1 MANSSDDTILYLIK
15 LGLSQNEAKAYHAL
29 LKQGSLTATSISR
42 YISVFPNAVY
52 RLMEGLIKNGFVIA
66 LDTNPKTFQAIP
78 SFIAIENYVNHRNKD
93 LEEAKQK
100 ATSLLAQDDPKIPPT
115 KMELISS
122 RRHMF
127 KTHVKYMKKIKKEAL
142 IISIGEPIPNEIK
155 LAHRDAIERG
165 ATIKLLVHEYNKSNE
180 QLLKSWVAMK
190 TEVRHLTGHGYH
202 MMIYDGK
209 TSVLVA
215 NNPKNTA
222 ERNGFIISSPALS
235 KTLREYFYSL
245 WERALVIKNRS

>member
-29 LKQGSLTATSISR
+29 LKHGSLTATSISR

-52 RLMEGLIKNGFVIA
+52 RLMGKLIKNGFVIK
-66 LDTNPKTFQAIP
+66 LETNPQTFQAIP
-78 SFIAIENYVNHRNKD
+78 SFIAIENYVNQRSRK
-93 LEEAKQK
+93 LEETKLK
-100 ATSLLAQDDPKIPPT
+100 VTSILAQDSPKTPPT

-122 RRHMF
+122 RKHMF
-127 KTHVKYMKKIKKEAL
+127 ETHVKYMKKIKKEAL
-142 IISIGEPIPNEIK
+142 IISIGEPIPDEIK

-165 ATIKLLVHEYNKSNE
+165 ATIKLLVHKYNKSNE
-180 QLLKSWVAMK
+180 RLLKSWVAMK
-190 TEVRHLTGHGYH
+190 TEVRHLSSHGYH
-202 MMIYDGK
+202 MMVYDGK
-209 TSVLVA
+209 TSILVA

-222 ERNGFIISSPALS
+222 ERNGFIISSPPLS

-245 WERALVIKNRS
+245 WERALVIEK